1 MRQAPWTMRCPQHH
15 SRPLADRTYR
25 ARRSRPG
32 PQRPATHARPVQALP
47 RQQDRKD
54 ETFGLQQQTKPQL
67 THRLL
72 HQNKT
77 FHRGQAD
84 DASRLRRTTRKT
96 KATKSFRFDSR
107 LIAAASESNKKP
119 LQNKRKQTVKTPTG
133 IPPNSLGSGTAG
145 ELSPR
150 CGEFK
155 SFRGGGRKALRP
167 TAKERRK
174 AVRRWRSHAKRRK
187 TRQVWPDAR
196 SVERRQRTQGI
207 HPAQP
212 A

>member
-1 MRQAPWTMRCPQHH
+1 M
-15 SRPLADRTYR
+15 
-25 ARRSRPG
+25 
-32 PQRPATHARPVQALP
+32 
-47 RQQDRKD
+47 
-54 ETFGLQQQTKPQL
+54 
-67 THRLL
+67 
-72 HQNKT
+72 
-77 FHRGQAD
+77 
-84 DASRLRRTTRKT
+84 TRKT

-133 IPPNSLGSGTAG
+133 IPPKSLGSRTAG

-150 CGEFK
+150 CGGFK
-155 SFRGGGRKALRP
+155 SFSGGGRKALRP

-196 SVERRQRTQGI
+196 SVERCQRTQGI
-207 HPAQP
+207 HAAQSAEHGIQGPAAEVSAAALRDPLFRQGL
-212 A
+212 AGMDRGQGRFGIVE